1 MTSWEKSTLD
11 VYHSSEL
18 APYNAIVFSE
28 FLDQPI
34 VDPVFDAGWH
44 QVGVYT
50 QQVIG
55 KLRSAVENF
64 WLNVSEPVLMS
75 FFAVG
80 EDRWAGRGV
89 ARSSKFVSI
98 REMIGRFEQRNGAE
112 LLSHARRNLGAILHS
127 DKPDSIAS
135 LRLAQGYSQEKLAA
149 LIHSSQAVVS
159 RWERGGGNL
168 ETGTILALA
177 EALKV
182 DAGRI
187 WAVAVDMYKKGRVNG
202 GA

>member
-11 VYHSSEL
+11 VYRSSEL
-18 APYNAIVFSE
+18 TPYNAIAFTE
-28 FLDQPI
+28 FLDQPC
-34 VDPVFDAGWH
+34 VDTVFDTGWH
-44 QVGVYT
+44 QVGLYT
-50 QQVIG
+50 QQVLG
-55 KLRSAVENF
+55 KFRSAVENF
-64 WLNVSEPVLMS
+64 WLNVGEPVVMN

-80 EDRWAGRGV
+80 DDRWNGRGV
-89 ARSSKFVSI
+89 VRSSKFVSI
-98 REMIGRFEQRNGAE
+98 REMIGRFERRNGAE
-112 LLSHARRNLGAILHS
+112 LLSRARKNLGAVLHA

-135 LRLAQGYSQEKLAA
+135 LRLARGYSQENLAE

-187 WAVAVDMYKKGRVNG
+187 WAVAVDMYKKGRANG
-202 GA
+202 GT

>member
-1 MTSWEKSTLD
+1 M
-11 VYHSSEL
+11 
-18 APYNAIVFSE
+18 FSE

-98 REMIGRFEQRNGAE
+98 REMIGRFERRNGAE
-112 LLSHARRNLGAILHS
+112 LLSRARQNLGAILHS

-187 WAVAVDMYKKGRVNG
+187 WAVAVDMYKKGRING
-202 GA
+202 GT